1 MFASG
6 PPRSRL
12 PLRGLAM
19 VAFSLLLTVTGANAQ
34 SDVTAKRQPSA
45 SSKGVGTR
53 ALGAYP
59 KDMRTRMNAW
69 YEDCRKGWDAKTH
82 MSKKEY
88 NRTCRRMAQER
99 IKFLTDEKA
108 KPRPQ

>member
-1 MFASG
+1 MH
-6 PPRSRL
+6 
-12 PLRGLAM
+12 
-19 VAFSLLLTVTGANAQ
+19 
-34 SDVTAKRQPSA
+34 
-45 SSKGVGTR
+45 
-53 ALGAYP
+53 
-59 KDMRTRMNAW
+59 TRMNAW

-99 IKFLTDEKA
+99 IKFLSDEKA